1 MGINFRFNHILTAL
15 GTRAPYVC
23 HIKANADQLTP
34 WTILAVG
41 AVFGIV
47 K

>member
-23 HIKANADQLTP
+23 HMKANADQLTLP
-34 WTILAVG
+34 TVLAIG